1 MITVDQLTNNIK
13 SYILMQINN
22 MSRTNPMI
30 SIIKPLVVRAV
41 DKNFNKVSKVLDL
54 IADENGNI
62 DIEAITEEM
71 MDNIVNMQPFIYN
84 TSFIGDIELGGGQVK
99 LNIPLTD
106 KRLVLNREDLQ
117 ILKEVLINKN

>member
-62 DIEAITEEM
+62 DIEAITDEM
-71 MDNIVNMQPFIYN
+71 MDNIVNMQPFIYS
-84 TSFIGDIELGGGQVK
+84 TSFIGDIELGGGQIK

>member
-84 TSFIGDIELGGGQVK
+84 TSFIGDIELGGGQIK

>member
-1 MITVDQLTNNIK
+1 
-13 SYILMQINN
+13 

-71 MDNIVNMQPFIYN
+71 MDNIVNM
-84 TSFIGDIELGGGQVK
+84 
-99 LNIPLTD
+99 
-106 KRLVLNREDLQ
+106 
-117 ILKEVLINKN
+117 